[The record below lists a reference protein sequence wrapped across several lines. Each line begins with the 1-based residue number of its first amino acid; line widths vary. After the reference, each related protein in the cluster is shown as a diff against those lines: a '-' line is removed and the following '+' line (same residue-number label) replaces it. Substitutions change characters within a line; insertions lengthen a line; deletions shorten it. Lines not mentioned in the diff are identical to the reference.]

1 MKKFFLFAAAAVA
14 AMTVNAKVY
23 NFGGIQSSAVTVDAQ
38 GAVSTYTMDA
48 GTEKEQTIPSVN
60 YTSTVGALMHV
71 SIAGMGGLELQYKNG
86 NETKDGHKDNILKF
100 ADDYMQADGKNVVL
114 VFNGLEFGD
123 EIALLVSAK
132 GSTAAAFTA
141 EGAVAD
147 DANPATVAKADALD
161 GYVTLKFYAEGSN
174 VSIKETAGGYRIIS
188 ATIGG
193 ESQAIDNIEAA
204 PKAQKFFENGQLVI
218 IKNGVRYNALGAQL

>member
-14 AMTVNAKVY
+14 ALTVNAKVY
-23 NFGGIQSSAVTVDAQ
+23 NFAGIQSTAITVDAQ

-71 SIAGMGGLELQYKNG
+71 SIAGMEGLELQYKNG
-86 NETKDGHKDNILKF
+86 SETEAKTKNNILKF
-100 ADDYMQADGKNVVL
+100 ADDYLQTDGKNVVL
-114 VFNGLEFGD
+114 VFSGLEFGD
-123 EIALLVSAK
+123 EIALLVAAK
-132 GSTAAAFTA
+132 GSTAAVFAA

-147 DANPATVAKADALD
+147 DANPASVAKAASLEE
-161 GYVTLKFYAEGSN
+161 YVTLKFYAEGSE

-193 ESQAIDNIEAA
+193 GEQAIDNVNANV
-204 PKAQKFFENGQLVI
+204 KAQKVFENGQLVI
-218 IKNGVRYNALGAQL
+218 IKNGVRYNALGAAL